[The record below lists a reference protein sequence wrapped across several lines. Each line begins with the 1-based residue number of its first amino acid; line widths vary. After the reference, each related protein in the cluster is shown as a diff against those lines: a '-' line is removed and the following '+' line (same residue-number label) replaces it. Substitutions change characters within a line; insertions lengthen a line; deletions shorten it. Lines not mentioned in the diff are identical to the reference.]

1 MVHASLMR
9 FCHLNEFSP
18 ATAIKRGRLKVVCN
32 IRRAC
37 LRQLAICLVVL
48 AQFSA
53 IRSYAQQAAKPPD
66 RPLTLDQAIDFA
78 LANYPAVRAS
88 LERAAASRE
97 GVSLSR
103 TAYLPRTDL
112 LWQSNRATRNNIFG
126 LLLPQSVVPPISGP
140 VLSSTSDRGVWGSAA
155 GILLSWEPFDF
166 GYRSATVDVAKA
178 AQNRA
183 TAELSLTK
191 LDVAAAVGEA
201 FLALAAAQQ
210 QVRAAEADVDR
221 RQVLAN
227 SVHALVKEELR
238 PGADSSRADAELAA
252 AKIQLI
258 RAQELERESEATF
271 AQFLGI
277 AGSKVDIDASS
288 LLGKAPAPYL
298 SQFSLAAHPAAQ
310 VANSALFEVRAREKV
325 LSKSYYPHFNLQG
338 ALSGRGS
345 GANTDGGFGTG
356 TDGLALTRRNWAV
369 GLTATFSLLDFP
381 ALHFKKQIEQS
392 NERAQ
397 QAEYERA
404 LQNLTAQS
412 EKAKAAYESAV
423 LVSQNTPVEL
433 QAAQLGETQATV
445 RYQAGL
451 APIVEVADAQRL
463 LLQAEIEDNLARLTV
478 WRALLGQGFAQGDL
492 QPFLELARKSAS
504 GGQ

>member
-1 MVHASLMR
+1 MAKAV
-9 FCHLNEFSP
+9 FN
-18 ATAIKRGRLKVVCN
+18 IKQVRL
-32 IRRAC
+32 RR
-37 LRQLAICLVVL
+37 LALCFIAL
-48 AQFSA
+48 AQCFSN
-53 IRSYAQQAAKPPD
+53 RGYAQQAARPPD
-66 RPLTLDQAIDFA
+66 KPLTLDQAVDFA
-78 LANYPAVRAS
+78 LANYPAIRMS
-88 LERAAASRE
+88 LARAAASGE

-126 LLLPQSVVPPISGP
+126 LYLPQSVVPPISGP

-166 GYRSATVDVAKA
+166 GYRGATVDVAKA
-178 AQNRA
+178 AQNRT

-191 LDVAAAVGEA
+191 LDVAASVGDA

-210 QVRAAEADVDR
+210 QVKAAQADVDR

-288 LLGKAPAPYL
+288 LLGKAPAPVA
-298 SQFSLAAHPAAQ
+298 SQASLTLHPLAQ
-310 VANSALFEVRAREKV
+310 VFNSALFEVRAREKV
-325 LSKSYYPHFNLQG
+325 LSKSYYPRFNLQG

-345 GANTDGGFGTG
+345 GANTDGSFGTG
-356 TDGLALTRRNWAV
+356 TDGLGLERRNWAV
-369 GLTATFSLLDFP
+369 GLTATFSVLDFP

-397 QAEYERA
+397 QAEYERT
-404 LQNLTAQS
+404 LQSLTAQS
-412 EKAKAAYESAV
+412 EKAKAAYESSV
-423 LVSQNTPVEL
+423 LISENTPVEL
-433 QAAQLGETQATV
+433 QAAQLGETQATA

-478 WRALLGQGFAQGDL
+478 WRALLGQALTQGDV
-492 QPFLELARKSAS
+492 QPFLDLARKSTS

>member
-1 MVHASLMR
+1 MAKAV
-9 FCHLNEFSP
+9 F
-18 ATAIKRGRLKVVCN
+18 N
-32 IRRAC
+32 IRPVR
-37 LRQLAICLVVL
+37 LRRLALCFIAL
-48 AQFSA
+48 AQCFSN
-53 IRSYAQQAAKPPD
+53 RGYAQQTAEPPE
-66 RPLTLDQAIDFA
+66 RALTLDRAVDFA

-88 LERAAASRE
+88 LARAAASGE

-140 VLSSTSDRGVWGSAA
+140 ALPTTSDRGAWGSAA
-155 GILLSWEPFDF
+155 GILISWEPFDF
-166 GYRSATVDVAKA
+166 GYRSASVDVAKA

-183 TAELSLTK
+183 TTELSLTK
-191 LDVAAAVGEA
+191 LDVAAAVGDA

-210 QVRAAEADVDR
+210 QVKAAQADVDR

-227 SVHALVKEELR
+227 SVHALVKAELR

-258 RAQELERESEATF
+258 RAHELERESEATF

-288 LLGKAPAPYL
+288 LLGKPPAPFA
-298 SQFSLAAHPAAQ
+298 SQASLTLHPLAQ
-310 VANSALFEVRAREKV
+310 VFNSALFEIRAKEKV

-338 ALSGRGS
+338 AFSGRGS
-345 GANTDGGFGTG
+345 GANNDGSFGTG
-356 TDGLALTRRNWAV
+356 TDGLGLERHNWAV
-369 GLTATFSLLDFP
+369 GLTATFSVLDLP

-397 QAEYERA
+397 QAEYERT

-412 EKAKAAYESAV
+412 EKAKAAYEGAV
-423 LVSQNTPVEL
+423 LISQSTPVEL
-433 QAAQLGETQATV
+433 QAAQLGETQATA

-451 APIVEVADAQRL
+451 ASIVEVADAQRL

-478 WRALLGQGFAQGDL
+478 WRSLLGQALAQGDL
-492 QPFLELARKSAS
+492 QPFLDSARKSTS